1 MNSPVEERL
10 RAALTEAGATVDPST
25 LRPLKSLDRR
35 RRVDFRLLAVAGV
48 TVVLAGAAT
57 VAALTSAGDEQRAVA
72 ANPPISEKGPQEV
85 RLFLCS
91 TGSKSPD
98 CAGSATAE
106 QVAALQATLSER
118 PDVEWLSF
126 EDQAT
131 AYKSFRQHYAG
142 NNAVLDGVE
151 MSDMF
156 ASFRVKLKP
165 GADVDALIQKAKA
178 TGGVVSASR
187 TSLNALTGAAEP
199 PKMEVTVFLCGD
211 HSSMPAC
218 GAVVTRGPSKKVQM
232 ISREGKRI
240 TPAQQRAVATAI
252 DRMPDVASVHFE
264 DQQEAY
270 ENFRRSY
277 AGNKALVQATK
288 PSDMPIS
295 FRLAMKPASHGDAMI
310 DKLRRMPGVAQVV
323 DQRCMSEQLEIYTR
337 YGISQ
342 PGGSKMCATKTR

>member
-25 LRPLKSLDRR
+25 LRPLQSLDRR

-72 ANPPISEKGPQEV
+72 ANPPVSEKGPREV

-91 TGSKSPD
+91 STSKSPD
-98 CAGSATAE
+98 CAGAATAE
-106 QVAALQATLSER
+106 QVGELRATLREQS
-118 PDVEWLSF
+118 DVEWVSF

-131 AYKSFRQHYAG
+131 AYESFRQHYAD
-142 NNAVLDGVE
+142 NKAVIDGVE

-156 ASFRVKLKP
+156 ASFRLKLKP
-165 GADVDALIQKAKA
+165 GADVDALIGKAKA
-178 TGGVVSASR
+178 IGGVADASR

-199 PKMEVTVFLCGD
+199 PKMEVTVFLCVD
-211 HSSMPAC
+211 HSPMPAC
-218 GAVVTRGPSKKVQM
+218 GAGPSKKD
-232 ISREGKRI
+232 RHKGKGI
-240 TPAQQRAVATAI
+240 TLAQQRAIATAI
-252 DRMPDVASVHFE
+252 ERMPGVASVHFE

-277 AGNKALVQATK
+277 ADNKALVQATK
-288 PSDMPIS
+288 PSDMPVS
-295 FRLAMKPASHGDAMI
+295 FRLAMKPASGGDAMI
-310 DKLRRMPGVAQVV
+310 DKLLRMPGVAQVV
-323 DQRCMSEQLEIYTR
+323 DQRCLAEQLKIFTR
-337 YGISQ
+337 YGISR
-342 PGGSKMCATKTR
+342 PGGSKMCSIKTQ